1 MGRRVTVG
9 ICGASGVRYGV
20 ELLRALGEL
29 GIESHLVLSRWAE
42 QVIAAETDLESQA
55 VRALASVVHDNDEMA
70 ATIASSS
77 FPVDGMAV
85 IPASV
90 KTVAEIASAHSA
102 TLIARA
108 ADNMLKLRRP
118 LVVCIRDTPLSG
130 PCLENLARL
139 ARYGAVVMPLSPGFY
154 HRPSTLQELYDFI
167 TGKVLDG
174 LGISNDRYR
183 RWGEGGSAEED

>member
-1 MGRRVTVG
+1 MNRRIIVG

-20 ELLRALGEL
+20 ELLRALGEAHV
-29 GIESHLVLSRWAE
+29 ESHLVLSRWATEVMAEETELGPE
-42 QVIAAETDLESQA
+42 QA
-55 VRALASVVHDNDEMA
+55 RALATAAYDNDDLA
-70 ATIASSS
+70 APIASSS
-77 FPVDGMAV
+77 FSVDGMAV

-108 ADNMLKLRRP
+108 ADNMLKLRRR
-118 LVVCIRDTPLSG
+118 LVVGIRETPLSG

-154 HRPSTLQELYDFI
+154 HRPESLQEIYDFI
-167 TGKVLDG
+167 TGKVLDA
-174 LGISNDRYR
+174 LAIENHRYR
-183 RWGEGGSAEED
+183 RWGEEG